1 LDGDIPSWGLDM
13 TSNASLTKKKH
24 KANNTIR
31 LLDEQA
37 AAYDDIT
44 RGIQL
49 DEYDQSGT
57 YRRFR
62 QWEIFDRVLKLP
74 EVKALRDR
82 GAANRGDPRL

>member
-1 LDGDIPSWGLDM
+1 MGLNTM
-13 TSNASLTKKKH
+13 TSTTTVKKKH
-24 KANNTIR
+24 KASNTIR

-37 AAYDDIT
+37 AAFDDIT

-49 DEYDQSGT
+49 DEYDKTGT

-62 QWEIFDRVLKLP
+62 QWEIFDCVLALP

-82 GAANRGDPRL
+82 GAANSGNPRL